1 MEAVFVIG
9 RLLFAAL
16 FLSSAF
22 GHLTKTKQ
30 MGAYAKSMGVPAAE
44 LMTFFTGLMLLVGGL
59 SVLFNFD
66 IFYGSLLLVLFLVP
80 TAFMM
85 HAFWKVTDA
94 GMKQVQQVMFMKNIS
109 LAGAALMIMYY
120 SYGLH

>member
-1 MEAVFVIG
+1 MEAIFVIG
-9 RLLFAAL
+9 RLLYAAL
-16 FLSSAF
+16 FLGSAF

-66 IFYGSLLLVLFLVP
+66 LFYGSLLLVLFLVP
-80 TAFMM
+80 TALMM

>member
-1 MEAVFVIG
+1 MEAIFVIG
-9 RLLFAAL
+9 RLLYAAL
-16 FLSSAF
+16 FLGSAY

-30 MGAYAKSMGVPAAE
+30 MGGYAKSMGVPAAE
-44 LMTFFTGLMLLVGGL
+44 FMTFFTGLMLLLGGL

-66 IFYGSLLLVLFLVP
+66 ILFGSLLLVLFLIP